1 MSQAV
6 PRPAKFITDRLRGAR
21 FRVRALSLQLSGGY
35 SHLDTFVLFVGHPR
49 SGHTLIS
56 ALLDAH
62 PEVVIGN
69 EVHVLKHIAQGMSR
83 PALFHQII
91 DSAEQFAQQ
100 GATWQGYS
108 YAVPDQWQGRVATL
122 RVLGDKHAPATIR
135 YYGAQPEILVRL
147 RQVIG
152 PRLKLRFVH
161 TIRNPFDNI
170 ATIWRRQSVYSL
182 TQCADEYFGRCAST
196 VWLNNNIKPEERLDM
211 RLESFIVTPQDCIT
225 VMCRFV
231 GVEPSEQYLRDC
243 ARIVFDSPNRSRHD
257 APWTPDLIA
266 SVQQRIN
273 GYDFLSGYTFEA

>member
-1 MSQAV
+1 MSQAA
-6 PRPAKFITDRLRGAR
+6 PHSAKFITDRLRGVR
-21 FRVRALSLQLSGGY
+21 FRARALSRQLAGGY
-35 SHLDTFVLFVGHPR
+35 RDLHTFVLFVGHPR

-62 PEVVIGN
+62 PDVVIGN

-83 PALFHQII
+83 TTLFHQLI

-100 GATWQGYS
+100 GAVWQGYS
-108 YAVPDQWQGRVATL
+108 YAVPDQWQGKVASL

-147 RQVIG
+147 RQMLG
-152 PRLKLRFVH
+152 PHLKLRFIH

-182 TQCADEYFGRCAST
+182 TQCADEFFGRCAST
-196 VWLNNNIKPEERLDM
+196 MWLNNNLMPEERLDL
-211 RLESFIVTPQDCIT
+211 RLENFIDTPQDCIAA
-225 VMCRFV
+225 MCRFV
-231 GVEPSEQYLRDC
+231 GVEASDQYLRDC
-243 ARIVFDSPNRSRHD
+243 ASIVFDSPNRSRHD
-257 APWTPDLIA
+257 APWTRDLIE
-266 SVQQRIN
+266 SVQQRIG